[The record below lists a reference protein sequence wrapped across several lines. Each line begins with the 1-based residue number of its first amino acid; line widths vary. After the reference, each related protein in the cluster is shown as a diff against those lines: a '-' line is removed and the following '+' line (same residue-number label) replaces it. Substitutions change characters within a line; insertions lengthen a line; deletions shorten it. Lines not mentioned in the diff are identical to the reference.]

1 MVALLS
7 KTTIQSLNVDTVEKA
22 LVFGALVL
30 RAALVG
36 SDNSN
41 AADLAV
47 TINVSATSE
56 TEGNLNLEIYL
67 PYTAYGF
74 NTNGGQL
81 LDAIEEYTSN
91 ASNLEADLNLASTP
105 TSSGLII
112 PDYDESA
119 IITFEQYLV
128 YYSQILWASV
138 ANKRSN
144 TISINFLGNQD
155 QPQVWL
161 SVNLPLNLDL
171 WLMGSNYLDSIST
184 VVTSYVAPNP
194 GPGGGDS
201 QEETVN
207 YYYSFEGLAAY
218 SFESL
223 HTVSNTG
230 VLEQITIEA
239 DYATETGFLDTYFYL
254 NGTGIEPEEIFDYG
268 DGSYDLVFDTSNNPI
283 FLESGDHFEFE
294 IYEEPEPTYMDINLY
309 INEPTVQP

>member
-1 MVALLS
+1 MVALLY

-22 LVFGALVL
+22 LVFGTLVL

-67 PYTAYGF
+67 PYTAYGL

-119 IITFEQYLV
+119 ITSFEQYLV
-128 YYSQILWASV
+128 YYAQLLWASV
-138 ANKRSN
+138 PNKRAN
-144 TISINFLGNQD
+144 AISFNFLGNQD
-155 QPQVWL
+155 NPQVWMT
-161 SVNLPLNLDL
+161 VNLPLNLDL

-184 VVTSYVAPNP
+184 VVTSYVDPNP

-207 YYYSFEGLAAY
+207 YYYSLEGLAAY
-218 SFESL
+218 NVESL

-230 VLEQITIEA
+230 VLEQITIDA
-239 DYATETGFLDTYFYL
+239 DYDTEFGILDTYFYL
-254 NGTGIEPEEIFDYG
+254 NGTEVYPESIIPYG
-268 DGSYDLVFDTSNNPI
+268 DGSYDLVFDPANNPI
-283 FLESGDHFEFE
+283 FLDSGDHFEFE
-294 IYEEPEPTYMDINLY
+294 IYEEPEPSYMDLNLY
-309 INEPTVQP
+309 IIEDAAQP